1 MFVFRDVHS
10 FKKQSRLKQ
19 MFLIVEEFRKIILSI
34 NFFLKCKCKIFN
46 SSDKAPFHKEEKGKG
61 KENEKWGK
69 KKKKRGREKPREDFS
84 NTMLHLSNT
93 EVP

>member
-1 MFVFRDVHS
+1 
-10 FKKQSRLKQ
+10 

-46 SSDKAPFHKEEKGKG
+46 SSDKAPFQKEEKGKG

-69 KKKKRGREKPREDFS
+69 KKKNKREREAKGRFFQYYATLKQ
-84 NTMLHLSNT
+84 H
-93 EVP
+93 